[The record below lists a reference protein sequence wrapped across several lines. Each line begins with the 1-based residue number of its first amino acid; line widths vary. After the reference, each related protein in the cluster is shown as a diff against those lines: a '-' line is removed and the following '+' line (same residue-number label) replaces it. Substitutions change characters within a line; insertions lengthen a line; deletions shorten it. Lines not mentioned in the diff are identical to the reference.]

1 METDVTTYIKP
12 MCHIQDKVMNSG
24 MEGIITINRVT
35 DNMMGGRIRCNRIG
49 TGENITEWEQ
59 EAGGVMETTRD
70 LMKEINTYKI
80 VILF

>member
-24 MEGIITINRVT
+24 MEVIITINRVT

-49 TGENITEWEQ
+49 TGENIT
-59 EAGGVMETTRD
+59 
-70 LMKEINTYKI
+70 K
-80 VILF
+80 